1 MSDKLQHYYAIFNE
15 INELREQGRDQ
26 QAIEKCL
33 LAELEADYKGDDGY
47 ALFFSG
53 EKHCIRGDFRRGA
66 ESARLAVE
74 KLPDVH
80 FCLTNYAI
88 ILSMRGHIRPALEIL
103 DKALALNND
112 DIAAWSQKGV
122 CLAKIRHET
131 EAIPCFDQVLR
142 LDPDNRH
149 ALRNKGVSLRRIGKV
164 YEAML
169 LFDRVLELS
178 PNDSH
183 ARWEKKILQDEL
195 NLKGTPLGW
204 LFIWTRKVLIP
215 IVRRWTHQSD

>member
-74 KLPDVH
+74 KLPAGG
-80 FCLTNYAI
+80 TR
-88 ILSMRGHIRPALEIL
+88 S
-103 DKALALNND
+103 
-112 DIAAWSQKGV
+112 
-122 CLAKIRHET
+122 
-131 EAIPCFDQVLR
+131 R
-142 LDPDNRH
+142 L
-149 ALRNKGVSLRRIGKV
+149 
-164 YEAML
+164 
-169 LFDRVLELS
+169 
-178 PNDSH
+178 
-183 ARWEKKILQDEL
+183 
-195 NLKGTPLGW
+195 
-204 LFIWTRKVLIP
+204 
-215 IVRRWTHQSD
+215 